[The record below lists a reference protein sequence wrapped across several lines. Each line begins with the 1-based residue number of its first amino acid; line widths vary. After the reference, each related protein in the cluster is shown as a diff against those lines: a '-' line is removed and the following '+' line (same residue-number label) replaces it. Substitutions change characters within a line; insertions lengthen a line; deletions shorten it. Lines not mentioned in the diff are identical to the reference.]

1 MDKNQKTK
9 LIQLGLFIVTL
20 ITTTFAGAEWT
31 IGKFIIL
38 GMTWDDFLFGFQFSI
53 PFLLILTVHEFGHY
67 FTARYHKIKV
77 SLPYYIPMWFGFL
90 GMPTI
95 GTMGAF
101 IRIREHISS
110 RIKYFDVG
118 VSGPIA
124 GFVVAVVLLVYGFTN
139 LPETEYIYEVHPEYE
154 VFGANFE
161 EKMQGL
167 DTIILKRDLNPKR
180 LSYESRP
187 DTIYTNTPGS
197 VSFGDNILMNLGRKY
212 LAPDDRYVPSTS
224 ELMHYPILLAAYLA
238 FFFTALNLLPI
249 GQLDGGHVLFGLFG
263 PKNHALISRI
273 LFTGFLFYAGM
284 GWVTT
289 ADLANTSLEGIGSF
303 ILSIGVYLFI
313 VYWCAFSVF
322 KEKRDRLL
330 YATVMLTVQFFVA
343 SIFKLEGYTGWL
355 LFSLL
360 IGRFIGV
367 DHPPVIDN
375 RPLTAGRKVLGWI
388 ALIIFILCFSP
399 EPLVVEGF

>member
-343 SIFKLEGYTGWL
+343 SIFKLEGYAGWL

-375 RPLTAGRKVLGWI
+375 RPLTTGRKVLGWI